1 MTPILLT
8 PGEAVG
14 RLLPL
19 LDAGASVPL
28 RVTGNS
34 MVPFLR
40 DRRDLVS
47 LRAPR
52 FLPYQPGDILLFRPG
67 GRPVGPPPAPQGP
80 RGRDSAP
87 QRRWSDL
94 AGNSVPGAGPG
105 RGGAHPPGRR
115 AAIFTPAHGS
125 APSSAAVGRADPLPP
140 PSAAPVGQVKPSPL
154 LRLV

>member
-1 MTPILLT
+1 MRETPILLT

-52 FLPYQPGDILLFRPG
+52 FLPYQPGDILLFRRAG
-67 GRPVGPPPAPQGP
+67 GQLVLHRLRKVRGDGTLLLNGDGQTWLETASQEQVLAVVEHIRRDDGPPFSP
-80 RGRDSAP
+80 RRMD
-87 QRRWSDL
+87 QRLLQRLW
-94 AGNSVPGAGPG
+94 GALIPF
-105 RGGAHPPGRR
+105 RR
-115 AAIFTPAHGS
+115 
-125 APSSAAVGRADPLPP
+125 
-140 PSAAPVGQVKPSPL
+140 PL
-154 LRLV
+154 LRLLGRLSRLRS